1 VVHPRLC
8 GLELVVK
15 VVVKYD
21 HEILMPLLLFFFY
34 NTLTLASIIVE
45 PTKSITLELDVL
57 IFLASTKKVTLELFK
72 IELSF

>member
-1 VVHPRLC
+1 
-8 GLELVVK
+8 
-15 VVVKYD
+15 
-21 HEILMPLLLFFFY
+21 MPLLLFFFY